1 MAKKIKLDE
10 TIFYDLININNWGN
24 NNEEKNNI

>member
-10 TIFYDLININNWGN
+10 DIFHDLININNWGN
-24 NNEEKNNI
+24 NNEEKNHI